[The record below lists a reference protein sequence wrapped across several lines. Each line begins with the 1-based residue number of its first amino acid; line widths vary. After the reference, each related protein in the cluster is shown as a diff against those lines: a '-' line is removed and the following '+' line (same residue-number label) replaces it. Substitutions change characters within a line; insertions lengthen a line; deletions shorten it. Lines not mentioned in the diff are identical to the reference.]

1 MQRRTYAALLSS
13 DWNECLA
20 PCGPFDAIVRHYPQ
34 HGMDMETVFRQY
46 TGNAISL
53 GEAVRRIGALVPHP
67 LSPAQ
72 MDAYLQAEFRTYR
85 GVAELMRWCHEHDVL
100 FMINTTGM
108 IGYFQRILVRSY
120 LPPLTALSA
129 NPMVRF
135 APSPSDPEQIL
146 PLLETTDKPLHTA
159 AIAARY
165 AIAGEKIF
173 LMGDSGGDGP
183 HFKWGAGMGAHL
195 IGSMTKPSLQ
205 RYCQDSG
212 IVIDHFVGH
221 TYSTGEPKALDKEMA
236 FDFIGIKDI
245 IEPVLFLDG
254 H

>member
-1 MQRRTYAALLSS
+1 MQTHTYQALLSS

-34 HGMDMETVFRQY
+34 HEMDLGTVFRQY

-53 GEAVRRIGALVPHP
+53 GEAVRRISALVPHH

-72 MDAYLQAEFRTYR
+72 MDAYLREAFRTYR
-85 GVAELMRWCHEHDVL
+85 GVAELMRWCHDHDVL

-108 IGYFQRILVRSY
+108 IGYFQRVLAKSY
-120 LPPLTALSA
+120 LPPLPALSA

-135 APSPSDPEQIL
+135 DPSPNDPEQIF
-146 PLLETTDKPLHTA
+146 PLLETTDKPVHTA
-159 AIAARY
+159 AVAARY
-165 AIAGEKIF
+165 AIAGERIF

-183 HFKWGAGMGAHL
+183 HFKWGAGVGAHL

-205 RYCQDSG
+205 RYCQESG
-212 IVIDHFVGH
+212 IVINHFVGH
-221 TYSTGEPKALDKEMA
+221 TYASAEPKAPDKEMA
-236 FDFIGIKDI
+236 FDFIAIKDI
-245 IEPVLFLDG
+245 IEPVLCS
-254 H
+254 